1 MRSTTHASPD
11 DIDITSIWGAL
22 KRSGKSLILVS
33 LFTGGATYAVLSM
46 MAPRYLSEAQLTVMA
61 KGAANPFSSPKV
73 DMASPDSLGVRMDKE
88 AVNTHVRG
96 LMSPDLMNKIA
107 TELKLNTMPEF
118 NSALGSSDK
127 IDALLRV
134 AGLSGP
140 RPGESER
147 DRVLGAFSKRLEVYS
162 PKESRF
168 IGIRF
173 SSSDPGLAAEVA
185 NRLAESYRASLAKQT
200 VDETDS
206 VQKALE
212 PKIERLREEV
222 SQAQAAVE
230 RFKSEKD
237 LFKGGAQKTGLN
249 EQQLGDLTTELTKT
263 KALRSEA
270 ESRARSAREMMKS
283 GTADALPDVQKSPL
297 IQALVQQRVRLER
310 EISELSAT
318 LLPAH
323 PRMRQLQA
331 DLGGLKRQ
339 LNGEVSK
346 LVDSLE
352 KEAKVSAMR
361 EASIAKSLDEIKSQ
375 VTATSG
381 DEVELRQLEDISK
394 SKRSEL
400 ERLQAQYE
408 ANKVKADSGVVPVE
422 AQIISRASASSV
434 PVFPK
439 KLPYTAL
446 VMLATALFGMAW
458 IITRALLNGARAH
471 ANGNHPMRRA
481 SDYAAAGAA
490 PAATAAA
497 ASASR
502 AVRDVPRTPASEA
515 RPQPEYPEPA
525 AATAADTGVAEIA
538 TIAKLARHIRAH
550 SPEKGG
556 FRTLIAGATNGID
569 ASYEALSLA
578 DDLVREGL
586 QTIVIDWSLDEG
598 GFARKIGLDVKPG
611 FNDLVMGDAS
621 FEDVIRSMP
630 DGQVH
635 LIASG
640 SALSGMPAESALDP
654 EKLNLLLDALD
665 EAYEQIIVVAT
676 EADARILFEA
686 IQGRFDAGVIV
697 AEAKRTNSVLQDPPG
712 TFLGFEV
719 TDITLVRFTRAEG
732 KPQGSQRIIRRGLG
746 GDNEMRPL

>member
-1 MRSTTHASPD
+1 MRSTSHASPD

-22 KRSGKSLILVS
+22 KRSGKSLILAS
-33 LFTGGATYAVLSM
+33 LLTGGATYAVLSM
-46 MAPRYLSEAQLTVMA
+46 MAPRFSSEAQLTVMA
-61 KGAANPFSSPKV
+61 KGTANPFSSPKV

-96 LMSPDLMNKIA
+96 LMSPDLISKIA

-173 SSSDPGLAAEVA
+173 TSSDAQLAADVA
-185 NRLAESYRASLAKQT
+185 NRLAESYRASLAQQT

-212 PKIERLREEV
+212 PKVERLREEV

-230 RFKSEKD
+230 RFKSAKD

-249 EQQLGDLTTELTKT
+249 EQQLGDLTTELTRT

-270 ESRARSAREMMKS
+270 DSRARSAREMMKL

-323 PRMRQLQA
+323 PRMRQLHA
-331 DLGGLKRQ
+331 DLDGLKRQ
-339 LNGEVSK
+339 LNGEVAK

-352 KEAKVSAMR
+352 KEAKVAAMR

-375 VTATSG
+375 VSATSA

-394 SKRSEL
+394 SKRAEL

-434 PVFPK
+434 PFFPK
-439 KLPYTAL
+439 KLPFTAL

-458 IITRALLNGARAH
+458 VITRALLNGARVNT
-471 ANGNHPMRRA
+471 NGRHPLRRA
-481 SDYAAAGAA
+481 SDYPAAVAE
-490 PAATAAA
+490 PVATAAV

-502 AVRDVPRTPASEA
+502 DVRDLPRVPVFER
-515 RPQPEYPEPA
+515 RPEPVHSEPAPEA
-525 AATAADTGVAEIA
+525 ASDSDVAEIA

-550 SPEKGG
+550 SPDKGG
-556 FRTLIAGATNGID
+556 FRTLIAGATSGID

-586 QTIVIDWSLDEG
+586 QTIVIDWSLDED

-621 FEDVIRSMP
+621 FEDVIRSLP
-630 DGQVH
+630 DGKVH

-640 SALSGMPAESALDP
+640 SSLGGMPVETALDP
-654 EKLNLLLDALD
+654 DKLNLLLDALD
-665 EAYEQIIVVAT
+665 EAYDQIIVVAT
-676 EADARILFEA
+676 EPDARILFEA
-686 IQGRFDAGVIV
+686 IQGRFDAGVTV
-697 AEAKRTNSVLQDPPG
+697 AEAKRTTAVLQDPPG

-719 TDITLVRFTRAEG
+719 TDITLVRFTRADV
-732 KPQGSQRIIRRGLG
+732 KPQGTQRIVRRGIGSDSEL
-746 GDNEMRPL
+746 RPV

>member
-11 DIDITSIWGAL
+11 DIDITSIWDAL
-22 KRSGKSLILVS
+22 KRSGKSLILAS
-33 LFTGGATYAVLSM
+33 LLTGGAAYGVLSM
-46 MAPRYLSEAQLTVMA
+46 MAPRFSSEAQLTVMA
-61 KGAANPFSSPKV
+61 KGGANPFSSPKV

-107 TELKLNTMPEF
+107 TELKLNTLPEF
-118 NSALGSSDK
+118 NNALGSSDK

-173 SSSDPGLAAEVA
+173 SSSDPELAAEVA

-200 VDETDS
+200 VDETDN

-323 PRMRQLQA
+323 PRMRQLHA
-331 DLGGLKRQ
+331 DLDGLKRQ

-381 DEVELRQLEDISK
+381 DQVELRQLEDISK

-439 KLPYTAL
+439 KAPYTAL
-446 VMLATALFGMAW
+446 VMLATILFGMAW
-458 IITRALLNGARAH
+458 VITRALLNGARVN
-471 ANGNHPMRRA
+471 ANGRHPMRRA
-481 SDYAAAGAA
+481 SDYAAVGATA
-490 PAATAAA
+490 PAAVAAP
-497 ASASR
+497 SR
-502 AVRDVPRTPASEA
+502 SVRDMPRTPVFEA
-515 RPQPEYPEPA
+515 RPEAEYSEPA
-525 AATAADTGVAEIA
+525 AEAPTDAGVAEIA

-556 FRTLIAGATNGID
+556 FRTLISGATNSID

-586 QTIVIDWSLDEG
+586 QTIVIDWSLDED

-611 FNDLVMGDAS
+611 FNDLIMGDAS
-621 FEDVIRSMP
+621 FEDVIRSLP

-640 SALSGMPAESALDP
+640 SGLGGMPAERALDP

-665 EAYEQIIVVAT
+665 EAYDQIIVVAT

-686 IQGRFDAGVIV
+686 IQGRFDAGVMV
-697 AEAKRTNSVLQDPPG
+697 AEAKRATSVLQDPPG

-719 TDITLVRFTRAEG
+719 TDISLVRFTRAEG
-732 KPQGSQRIIRRGLG
+732 KPQGSQRIIRRGLA
-746 GDNEMRPL
+746 GDNELRPV